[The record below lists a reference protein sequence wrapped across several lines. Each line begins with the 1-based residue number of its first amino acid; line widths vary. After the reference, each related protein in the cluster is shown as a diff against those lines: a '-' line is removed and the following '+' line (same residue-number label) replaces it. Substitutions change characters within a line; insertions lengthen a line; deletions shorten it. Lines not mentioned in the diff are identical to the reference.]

1 MSSLDFLSLFL
12 DKQYI
17 VISTTITAATTPIR
31 IYPTNLTVETLFFP
45 DAGTGLLPPGL
56 LEECA
61 GSFEGTCPVDGA
73 GNGVG
78 AAGGCADGA
87 MLVLNGF
94 PSFLCNKFKSYEHH
108 ASHKREEKYG

>member
-1 MSSLDFLSLFL
+1 MSSLDFLSLHL

-17 VISTTITAATTPIR
+17 AISTITTADTTPIR
-31 IYPTNLTVETLFFP
+31 IYPTNLIVDTVCFP
-45 DAGTGLLPPGL
+45 DPGVLPPGT
-56 LEECA
+56 LEGVE
-61 GSFEGTCPVDGA
+61 GSFVGTCLAGGETD

-94 PSFLCNKFKSYEHH
+94 PSFLCSKVNYMSIVNP
-108 ASHKREEKYG
+108 